1 MSIHDIL
8 INLLFAA
15 LGAIVGIQI
24 SARLTDKALEGW
36 RISSRD
42 WADLYKRTVEH
53 QMHRHYAVLK
63 FLVARGQ
70 CSEQDVLEAEKI
82 YSEGPDVT

>member
-15 LGAIVGIQI
+15 LGAIVGIQ
-24 SARLTDKALEGW
+24 
-36 RISSRD
+36 ISSRD